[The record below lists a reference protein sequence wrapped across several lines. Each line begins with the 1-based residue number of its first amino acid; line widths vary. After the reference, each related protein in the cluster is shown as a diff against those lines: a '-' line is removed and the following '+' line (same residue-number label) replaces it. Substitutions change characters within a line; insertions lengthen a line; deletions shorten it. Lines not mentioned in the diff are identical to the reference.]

1 MSTLSLSKVLNSEA
15 GWYRGDFHAH
25 TNASDG
31 VYPPA
36 LVAAIAQVEGL
47 DFVAITDHNTIEALA
62 KLSQSSGLLIVPG
75 IEVTLDGGDFNVF
88 GITGWCDWMEG
99 ICVGQAPVPLCG
111 RYRTV
116 TELMRRIAAD
126 GLLSSINH
134 PLLEPWEWR
143 YAATDL
149 SCVHCLEIWNDPYWP
164 DNVHANPQAVALWT
178 AWLNAG
184 FRITA
189 IGGSDYHCPPR
200 PEEGEPGMRLGLPST
215 YVAAEELSVMAILEG
230 LRRHRAYVSV
240 GPRLTFQARYHD
252 IMYGIG
258 DDLGQQRG
266 EIEFMAT
273 LSDGPAAA
281 YARIVK
287 NGEVLVETLIR
298 GGGGSLEYAAVPDR
312 DYSGRSASLGDWY
325 RLDVLDQNGHML
337 AITNPIFAGRFSVPR
352 LHKYGDF
359 VDLPD
364 GRDGHHIQASSH
376 LGSTLSRSTQH
387 KGRR

>member
-1 MSTLSLSKVLNSEA
+1 MSTLSLSKVLNPEA
-15 GWYRGDFHAH
+15 GWYRGDFHVH

-36 LVAAIAQVEGL
+36 LVAGIAQVEGL

-62 KLSQSSGLLIVPG
+62 ELSQSSGLLVVPG

-88 GITGWCDWMEG
+88 GITGWCDWMES
-99 ICVGQAPVPLCG
+99 ICVGQAPVPLTG

-134 PLLEPWEWR
+134 PLLEPWQWR
-143 YAATDL
+143 YAAADL
-149 SCVHCLEIWNDPYWP
+149 GYIHCLEIWNDPYWP
-164 DNVHANPQAVALWT
+164 GNAHANPQAVALWT

-215 YVAAEELSVMAILEG
+215 YVAAEELSAVAILEG
-230 LRRHRAYVSV
+230 LRRHRAYVSI
-240 GPRLTFQARYHD
+240 GPRVTFQARHD
-252 IMYGIG
+252 DTIYEIG
-258 DDLGQQRG
+258 DDLGQLRG

-273 LSDGPAAA
+273 LSDSPAA
-281 YARIVK
+281 YARIVR
-287 NGEVLVETLIR
+287 NGEVLTETLTR
-298 GGGGSLEYAAVPDR
+298 GGGGSLEYAAFAD
-312 DYSGRSASLGDWY
+312 DDDSDSLASTGDWY

-337 AITNPIFAGRFSVPR
+337 AITNPIFVGPLSAPR

-359 VDLPD
+359 V
-364 GRDGHHIQASSH
+364 GRPISGEKREA
-376 LGSTLSRSTQH
+376 
-387 KGRR
+387 